1 MQYRDFF
8 LKDSLMPEYR
18 NIGKLVSTFGV
29 KGEMVL
35 QHHLGK
41 KTSLKNLEII
51 FVEDRKDEMLP
62 YFLEQTK
69 IKSEKEIYIKLEG
82 ISSKEAAQKLLQ
94 KELWLTEED
103 FLKHAGKSAPIS
115 FVGFH
120 LINDGED
127 LGEIAEV
134 IEQPHQV
141 LCKIFIGG
149 KEALIPIHE
158 ETLKKIDK
166 KTKQLYVTLPDGLLE
181 VYL

>member
-1 MQYRDFF
+1 MAD
-8 LKDSLMPEYR
+8 YR

-41 KTSLKNLEII
+41 KTSLKNLETI
-51 FVEDRKDEMLP
+51 FIEINKNEMLP
-62 YFLEQTK
+62 YFIEQAK
-69 IKSEKEIYIKLEG
+69 IKNDKEIFLKLEG
-82 ISSKEAAQKLLQ
+82 IDAKESAQKLLQ

-120 LINDGED
+120 LIDHGND

-134 IEQPHQV
+134 IEQPHQI
-141 LCKIFIGG
+141 LCKIFIKG
-149 KEALIPIHE
+149 KEALIPLHE
-158 ETLKKIDK
+158 ETLQKIDK
-166 KTKQLYVTLPDGLLE
+166 KKKQLFVELPDGLLE
-181 VYL
+181 VYI

>member
-1 MQYRDFF
+1 MAD
-8 LKDSLMPEYR
+8 YR

-29 KGEMVL
+29 KGEIIL

-41 KTSLKNLEII
+41 KTSLKNLETVFI
-51 FVEDRKDEMLP
+51 EDKKDEMLP
-62 YFLEQTK
+62 YFIEHANAKTD
-69 IKSEKEIYIKLEG
+69 KEIYIKLEG
-82 ISSKEAAQKLLQ
+82 ISTKESAQKLLQ

-103 FLKHAGKSAPIS
+103 FLKHAGKSSPIS

-120 LINDGED
+120 LIDNGND

-141 LCKIFIGG
+141 LCKIYIDG

-158 ETLKKIDK
+158 ETLEKIDK
-166 KTKQLYVTLPDGLLE
+166 KKKQLYVTLPEGLLDI
-181 VYL
+181 YL

>member
-1 MQYRDFF
+1 MAD
-8 LKDSLMPEYR
+8 YR

-29 KGEMVL
+29 KGEMIL

-41 KTSLKNLEII
+41 KTALKNLETI
-51 FVEDRKDEMLP
+51 FIEDKKEEMLP
-62 YFLEQTK
+62 YFIEYANVKT
-69 IKSEKEIYIKLEG
+69 EEEIYIKLEG
-82 ISSKEAAQKLLQ
+82 VSTKESAQKLLQ

-120 LINDGED
+120 LIDSGKD

-141 LCKIFIGG
+141 LCKIYIGG

-158 ETLKKIDK
+158 ETLEKIDK
-166 KTKQLYVTLPDGLLE
+166 KKKQLFVILPEGLLDI
-181 VYL
+181 YL

>member
-1 MQYRDFF
+1 MAD
-8 LKDSLMPEYR
+8 YR

-29 KGEMVL
+29 KGEMIL

-41 KTSLKNLEII
+41 KTALKNLETI
-51 FVEDRKDEMLP
+51 FIEDKKEEMLP
-62 YFLEQTK
+62 YFIEYANVKT
-69 IKSEKEIYIKLEG
+69 EEEIYIKLEG
-82 ISSKEAAQKLLQ
+82 VSTKESAQKLLQ

-120 LINDGED
+120 LIDSGKD

-141 LCKIFIGG
+141 LCKIYIGG
-149 KEALIPIHE
+149 KEVLIPIHE
-158 ETLKKIDK
+158 ETLEKIDK
-166 KTKQLYVTLPDGLLE
+166 KKKQLFVILPEGLLDI
-181 VYL
+181 YL

>member
-1 MQYRDFF
+1 
-8 LKDSLMPEYR
+8 MPDYR

-35 QHHLGK
+35 QHRLGK
-41 KTSLKNLEII
+41 KTSLKNLETV
-51 FVEDRKDEMLP
+51 FVEDKKDEMLP
-62 YFLEQTK
+62 YFIEQAK

-103 FLKHAGKSAPIS
+103 FLKYAGKSAPIS

-120 LINDGED
+120 LINDGKD

-134 IEQPHQV
+134 IEQPHLV
-141 LCKIFIGG
+141 ICKIFING

-158 ETLKKIDK
+158 ETLEKIDK
-166 KTKQLYVTLPDGLLE
+166 KKKQLYVTLPVGLLE

>member
-1 MQYRDFF
+1 
-8 LKDSLMPEYR
+8 MPDYR

-35 QHHLGK
+35 QHRLGK
-41 KTSLKNLEII
+41 KTSLKNLETV
-51 FVEDRKDEMLP
+51 FVEDKKDEMLP
-62 YFLEQTK
+62 YFIEQAK

-103 FLKHAGKSAPIS
+103 FLKYAGKSAPIS

-120 LINDGED
+120 LINDGKD

-141 LCKIFIGG
+141 LCKIFING

-158 ETLKKIDK
+158 ETLEKIDK
-166 KTKQLYVTLPDGLLE
+166 KKKQLYVTLPVGLLE

>member
-1 MQYRDFF
+1 
-8 LKDSLMPEYR
+8 MPDYR

-41 KTSLKNLEII
+41 KTSLKNLENV
-51 FVEDRKDEMLP
+51 FVEDKKDEMLP
-62 YFLEQTK
+62 YFIVQAK
-69 IKSEKEIYIKLEG
+69 IKSEKEVYIKLEG

-103 FLKHAGKSAPIS
+103 FLKYAGKSAPIS

-120 LINDGED
+120 LINEGKD

-141 LCKIFIGG
+141 LCKIFIGE
-149 KEALIPIHE
+149 KEALIPIHA
-158 ETLKKIDK
+158 ETLEKIDK
-166 KTKQLYVTLPDGLLE
+166 KKKQLYLILPEGLLE
-181 VYL
+181 IYR

>member
-1 MQYRDFF
+1 MAD
-8 LKDSLMPEYR
+8 YR

-41 KTSLKNLEII
+41 KTSLKSLETVFI
-51 FVEDRKDEMLP
+51 EENKSEMLP
-62 YFLEQTK
+62 YFIEQAK
-69 IKSEKEIYIKLEG
+69 IKSGTEIFLKLEG
-82 ISSKEAAQKLLQ
+82 VDAKESAQKLLQ

-120 LINDGED
+120 LIDNGDD

-134 IEQPHQV
+134 IEQPHQI
-141 LCKIFIGG
+141 LCKIYIGG

-158 ETLKKIDK
+158 ETLEKIDK
-166 KTKQLYVTLPDGLLE
+166 RKRELHVVLPDGLLD
-181 VYL
+181 VYLL

>member
-1 MQYRDFF
+1 
-8 LKDSLMPEYR
+8 MPDYR

-29 KGEMVL
+29 NGEIVL

-41 KTSLKNLEII
+41 KTSLKNLETVFI
-51 FVEDRKDEMLP
+51 EGKKDEMLP
-62 YFLEQTK
+62 YFIEQAK

-120 LINDGED
+120 LIDDGKD

-149 KEALIPIHE
+149 KETLIPIHA
-158 ETLKKIDK
+158 ETLEKIDQK
-166 KTKQLYVTLPDGLLE
+166 KKQLYVILPEGLLE
-181 VYL
+181 IYL